1 MYGIQLGTYNNKKA
15 KLNEW
20 KNTQRKK
27 NLHLYRDNLAKVLV
41 FNPITNTLPGSI
53 TTHL

>member
-1 MYGIQLGTYNNKKA
+1 MAFSLVHTAIK
-15 KLNEW
+15 KLNLMNE

-27 NLHLYRDNLAKVLV
+27 PPFIYRDNLAKVLV
-41 FNPITNTLPGSI
+41 FNPITNTLPGPI

>member
-1 MYGIQLGTYNNKKA
+1 MAFSWVHRAIK
-15 KLNEW
+15 KLNSMNE
-20 KNTQRKK
+20 KTPKGKK